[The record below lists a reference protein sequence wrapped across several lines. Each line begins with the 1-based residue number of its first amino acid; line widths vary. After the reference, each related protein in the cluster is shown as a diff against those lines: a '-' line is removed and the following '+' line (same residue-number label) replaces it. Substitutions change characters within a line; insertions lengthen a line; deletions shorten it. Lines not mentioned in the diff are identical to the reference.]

1 MFKIAFKL
9 IFTIIYGMFFPIV
22 YVLKMITWGI
32 KLSSNKKEINR
43 LEDLHANL
51 A

>member
-1 MFKIAFKL
+1 
-9 IFTIIYGMFFPIV
+9 MFFPIV
-22 YVLKMITWGI
+22 YVFKMITWGI